1 METSEYTQLNP
12 FLQAREYFEEILN
25 WLCSEEAH
33 RLTYYQIEENLWING
48 MELLRQLLQGYLDWR
63 GDNQPEALYPRRQGR
78 YSTQVNP
85 QPGSDWGIVHNRDN
99 LYSDARGGTEG
110 IRGERGGKQ
119 WSSYPTSRQPSLRTI
134 FGTVR
139 LNRFNASSQR
149 NSPPDNS
156 PLKVYPHGYCQ
167 VSGIPLASEVDTS
180 CSDPTILA
188 QPQAKA
194 AGVSQEQQE
203 GFCIR
208 DMGTWF
214 RRQWWLK
221 HNSYQSLWQPRRSVP
236 RLLISGTIALVG
248 TAAFTSYWVVRSL
261 ILESLKDNAELKVK
275 MAGHQIDEWLAV
287 LMAKV
292 ETIANTPQVRSLDWE
307 VARPYLQLE
316 QERLPDFHM
325 FVMAKGNGSY
335 YTTRAGF
342 IEGKNLSDRT
352 HFQRAMQG
360 ETFVD
365 NPVVSRSTAIRQVNI
380 AAPIWS
386 VPPKNDTEIIPEKL
400 ALPNLT
406 NENVELGD
414 TYQPKPGKLPGLLS
428 FPIGEFAGPVS
439 LDRVSEVITN
449 TTLGEGSYAFA
460 LDSKGVPIAHQDPKV
475 IQFGRSFLDSP
486 NPNLKQIAQ
495 EMMEAR
501 KIANPQESVRLLE
514 LDGQWVYVAY
524 APLQK
529 ADWSVALVIP
539 RANVERQLNSL
550 NLLASVLGVM
560 LIIAMVIA
568 LLQIQTFEQANARAQ
583 QEALL
588 NRLTTRIRESL
599 DLETTVQTTVNEIAT
614 LLRLERV
621 TFGWYH
627 QDQQCLEILCEHRKA
642 DLPSQV
648 GLISIESCHDLC
660 DRLSQGQMVHFHDSG
675 DQLIYSQT
683 GNYLAL
689 PVMIRGLHPPGY
701 LICMRRKPWSCSDLE
716 LELLQAVSN
725 QLAIAINQADLYTTT
740 QEQYRIVSEQAQ
752 CLKTTT
758 TQLQHTLAYVDA
770 MIRSLADGLLVT
782 DTKGKITRINPA
794 LVSLFDLGEIELIG
808 QGCQGVLGNAIANL
822 VTLTKTNPQQVF
834 TAEVELTNQR
844 IGKAVATAILK
855 DTKATDN
862 PDSQDGFMGSV
873 ILIRDITFEKEVDR
887 MKTDFISTVSHELRT
902 PLTSVMGFAKLIQ
915 KKLEKTLFPLIP
927 TNDHKIQRTLKQV
940 SENVNI
946 IISEGERLKA
956 LINDVLDLAKLEAG
970 RVEWKMQPL
979 SVVDVLERSIIAT
992 TALFEQNDVELIKSI
1007 DEGLPQIIGDRDR
1020 LIQVVINLISNA
1032 AKFTDKG
1039 FVYCKVMRTSSEIT
1053 VSIIDS
1059 GIGISEAEQALIF
1072 EKFKQAGNTLTD
1084 KPQGTGLGLPICK
1097 EIVEHHGGQI
1107 WVESELG
1114 KGSNFSFRLPIPVE
1128 SEPGVKT
1135 IAAETLLTQLKSSMT
1150 TSTITIN
1157 SRNKTILI
1165 VDDEAPIRELLK
1177 QHLRAE
1183 GYRIQEAK
1191 DGWDAIEQIKQERP
1205 DLIILDVV
1213 MPRMNGFETAAVV
1226 KNDLH
1231 SMDIPIIILSITEEQ
1246 NALGVERCLSKPINL
1261 EELLKEVVR
1270 LTSQEKPT
1278 KQVLIVEEN
1287 LPQAEMITQA
1297 LRKRGIGIIS
1307 ASNGQDCISKAISLK
1322 PDMILVNSGIVKEQ
1336 SLVKNVRFEHK
1347 LATTFFILL
1356 YY

>member
-1 METSEYTQLNP
+1 MATFEYTQLNP
-12 FLQAREYFEEILN
+12 FVQAREYFEEILN
-25 WLCSEEAH
+25 WLCSEEAYG
-33 RLTYYQIEENLWING
+33 LTYYQIEENLWING
-48 MELLRQLLQGYLDWR
+48 MELLRQLLQGYLDWQ

-85 QPGSDWGIVHNRDN
+85 QPGSDWGIVQHRDD
-99 LYSDARGGTEG
+99 LYSEARGVTEG
-110 IRGERGGKQ
+110 IRGERAGKQ
-119 WSSYPTSRQPSLRTI
+119 LSSYPTSRQPSLRTI

-139 LNRFNASSQR
+139 LNRFNGSSQR
-149 NSPPDNS
+149 NSLPDNS

-167 VSGIPLASEVDTS
+167 VSGIPIASEVDTS
-180 CSDPTILA
+180 PSQPTILT

-194 AGVSQEQQE
+194 AVVSQEQQE
-203 GFCIR
+203 GFSITEI
-208 DMGTWF
+208 GTWF

-221 HNSYQSLWQPRRSVP
+221 HNSYQSVWQPRRSVP
-236 RLLISGTIALVG
+236 RLLISGTIAVVG

-275 MAGHQIDEWLAV
+275 MAGHQIDEWLGA

-292 ETIANTPQVRSLDWE
+292 ETIANTPEVRSLEWE
-307 VARPYLQLE
+307 VAQPYLQLE

-365 NPVVSRSTAIRQVNI
+365 NPVVSRSTGIRQVNI

-386 VPPKNDTEIIPEKL
+386 VPPNNDTEITPENL
-400 ALPNLT
+400 ALRNLT
-406 NENVELGD
+406 NEDVELGD

-460 LDSKGVPIAHQDPKV
+460 LDSKGVPIAHRDPKV
-475 IQFGRSFLDSP
+475 IQFGRSFLDSRD
-486 NPNLKQIAQ
+486 PNLKQIAQ

-501 KIANPQESVRLLE
+501 RIANPQESVTLLE

-524 APLQK
+524 APLQQ

-614 LLRLERV
+614 LLRLDRV

-648 GLISIESCHDLC
+648 GLIPIESCNDLC

-752 CLKTTT
+752 CLKSTT

-794 LVSLFDLGEIELIG
+794 LVSLFDLGETELLG

-822 VTLTKTNPQQVF
+822 VTLTKTNPKQVF

-862 PDSQDGFMGSV
+862 LDSQDGFMGSV

-970 RVEWKMQPL
+970 RVEWKMQPV
-979 SVVDVLERSIIAT
+979 SVIDVLERAIIAT

-1032 AKFTDKG
+1032 AKFTNKG
-1039 FVYCKVMRTSSEIT
+1039 FVYCKVRRTGSEIT
-1053 VSIIDS
+1053 VSIMDS
-1059 GIGISEAEQALIF
+1059 GTGISEAEQALIF
-1072 EKFKQAGNTLTD
+1072 EKFKQAGNTLTE

-1135 IAAETLLTQLKSSMT
+1135 IATETLITQLHSSMT
-1150 TSTITIN
+1150 TSTIIRN
-1157 SRNKTILI
+1157 SRKKTILI

-1191 DGWDAIEQIKQERP
+1191 DGWEAIEQIKQERP
-1205 DLIILDVV
+1205 DLIILDVM
-1213 MPRMNGFETAAVV
+1213 MPRMNGFDTAAVV
-1226 KNDLH
+1226 KNDLD
-1231 SMDIPIIILSITEEQ
+1231 SMDIPIIILSITEDQ
-1246 NALGVERCLSKPINL
+1246 HALGVERCLSKPINL
-1261 EELLKEVVR
+1261 EELLKDVVK

-1278 KQVLIVEEN
+1278 KQVLIVKEN

-1307 ASNGQDCISKAISLK
+1307 AQNGQDCISIAISLK
-1322 PDMILVNSGIVKEQ
+1322 PDIILVNSKIAKEEA
-1336 SLVKNVRFEHK
+1336 LVKKVRFEQG
-1347 LATTFFILL
+1347 LATTFFVLL
-1356 YY
+1356 DN

>member
-12 FLQAREYFEEILN
+12 FIQAREYFEEILN
-25 WLCSEEAH
+25 WLCSEEAY

-85 QPGSDWGIVHNRDN
+85 QPGSDWGIVQNRDN
-99 LYSDARGGTEG
+99 LYSDPREGREG

-119 WSSYPTSRQPSLRTI
+119 LSSYPTSRQPSLRTI

-194 AGVSQEQQE
+194 AEVSQEQQE
-203 GFCIR
+203 GFSII

-221 HNSYQSLWQPRRSVP
+221 HNSYQSVWQPRRSVP

-261 ILESLKDNAELKVK
+261 ILESLKDNAELKVL
-275 MAGHQIDEWLAV
+275 MAGHQIDEWLAA

-292 ETIANTPQVRSLDWE
+292 ETIANTPEVRSLDWE
-307 VARPYLQLE
+307 VAQPYLQFE

-335 YTTRAGF
+335 YTSRAGF

-365 NPVVSRSTAIRQVNI
+365 NPVVSRSTGIRQVNI

-386 VPPKNDTEIIPEKL
+386 VPPKNHTEITPENL
-400 ALPNLT
+400 ALGNR
-406 NENVELGD
+406 NRSDVELGD
-414 TYQPKPGKLPGLLS
+414 VTLRKPGELAGPFS
-428 FPIGEFAGPVS
+428 FPMGEFAGPVS

-460 LDSKGVPIAHQDPKV
+460 LDSKGVPIAHRDPKV
-475 IQFGRSFLDSP
+475 IQSGRSFLDSP
-486 NPNLKQIAQ
+486 YPNLKQIAQ

-501 KIANPQESVRLLE
+501 KIANPQESVTLLE

-524 APLQK
+524 APLQQ

-539 RANVERQLNSL
+539 RANVERQLNYL

-614 LLRLERV
+614 LLRLDRV

-660 DRLSQGQMVHFHDSG
+660 DRLSQGQMLHFHDSG
-675 DQLIYSQT
+675 DQLIYCQT

-725 QLAIAINQADLYTTT
+725 QLAIAINQAHLYTTT
-740 QEQYRIVSEQAQ
+740 QEQYTIVSEQAQ

-794 LVSLFDLGEIELIG
+794 LVSLFDSGETELLG

-862 PDSQDGFMGSV
+862 LDSEDGFMGSV

-915 KKLEKTLFPLIP
+915 KKLEKTLFPLIS

-979 SVVDVLERSIIAT
+979 SVVDVLERAIIAT

-1039 FVYCKVMRTSSEIT
+1039 FVYCKVRRTGSEIT

-1059 GIGISEAEQALIF
+1059 GIGISEAEQTLIF
-1072 EKFKQAGNTLTD
+1072 EKFKQAGNTLTE

-1097 EIVEHHGGQI
+1097 EIVEHHRGQI

-1114 KGSNFSFRLPIPVE
+1114 KGSNFSFSLPIPVE

-1135 IAAETLLTQLKSSMT
+1135 IAAETLLTQLHSSMT
-1150 TSTITIN
+1150 TSKMTTN
-1157 SRNKTILI
+1157 SRDKTILI

-1191 DGWDAIEQIKQERP
+1191 DGWEAIQQIKQERP

-1213 MPRMNGFETAAVV
+1213 MPRMNGFDTAAVV

-1246 NALGVERCLSKPINL
+1246 QALGVERCLSKPINL
-1261 EELLKEVVR
+1261 EELLKDVVR

-1287 LPQAEMITQA
+1287 LPQAQMITQV

-1307 ASNGQDCISKAISLK
+1307 ARNGQDCLSKAISLK
-1322 PDMILVNSGIVKEQ
+1322 PDMILVNSGIAKEQ
-1336 SLVKNVRFEHK
+1336 ALVKKVRFEHK
-1347 LATTFFILL
+1347 LATTFLILL
-1356 YY
+1356 DD